1 MSRNTPAVAAD
12 APAGAEAA
20 TAAALRERRF
30 SLRWGVSSLLGRLRI
45 PRSVLILGL
54 ILVAPAVLLRILTS
68 VYPFFA
74 TAWTSFTNA
83 SAYVAEPQFIGLA
96 NYEAIFSNPSA
107 RSALVFTVAFAVVS
121 TLLEI
126 VIGFALALLLNAR
139 FRLRSLAR
147 AVVLLPWAIPAIV
160 SALGFRFIFSDG
172 SGLLPELLSVVGI
185 QVDWLTDPFAAQT
198 AVILANVWRSVPFIA
213 FVVLAGLQ
221 GVREELYEAA
231 RVDGAGWFRVHLQI
245 VLPLVAP
252 LLITM
257 GVFMVI
263 FQIGTFD
270 TILGM
275 TGGGPGSATQVI
287 PYLAYQDAFIGLNY
301 GRSSALAMLLFLIV
315 LAVGVLA
322 LARFRRSE
330 VES

>member
-1 MSRNTPAVAAD
+1 VAAD
-12 APAGAEAA
+12 APSGAEAA
-20 TAAALRERRF
+20 TAAALHERRV
-30 SLRWGVSSLLGRLRI
+30 SLRWGVARLLGRVRI
-45 PRSVLILGL
+45 PRSVLVLGL
-54 ILVAPAVLLRILTS
+54 ILIGPALLLRIFTS

-74 TAWTSFTNA
+74 TAWTSFTNS
-83 SAYVAEPQFIGLA
+83 SAYNADAQFVGLA
-96 NYEAIFSNPSA
+96 NYVAIFENPSA
-107 RSALVFTVAFAVVS
+107 RSALIFTIVFAVVS

-160 SALGFRFIFSDG
+160 SALGFRFIFSDS
-172 SGLLPELLSVVGI
+172 SGLIPEALSYIGI
-185 QVDWLTDPFAAQT
+185 HIDWLTDPFAAQT

-221 GVREELYEAA
+221 GVPEELYEAA

-245 VLPLVAP
+245 VLPLVMP

-322 LARFRRSE
+322 LGRFRRSE